1 MIKKREGP
9 TAYRPIRM
17 DHPSKVAA
25 HDKFISFN
33 RLDIPLLILF
43 ICESIPLLI
52 RKKKTS
58 GPRINQRKM
67 NDDFIKLPKLMSKI
81 FFHPKKKNS
90 LVAYQSK

>member
-43 ICESIPLLI
+43 ICESIPLDT
-52 RKKKTS
+52 KKKRVVQES
-58 GPRINQRKM
+58 INAR
-67 NDDFIKLPKLMSKI
+67 
-81 FFHPKKKNS
+81 
-90 LVAYQSK
+90 